1 MDKRSDPKSFSLQVW
16 EKLTKCAYDPGKYF
30 LPATSLD
37 EVVQRETVEHML
49 KGLYSDSHGEHSRS
63 EGMQAHNNAFPADSV
78 ASLMQYVFGARSA
91 EHQPSRKPARKI
103 LAILAL
109 MDKVTSLI
117 DFMNAGIYDE
127 HLPLMRDN
135 EEGATFDLVRMI
147 DGKKT
152 SPTCFKG
159 WPQKD
164 IRDFDNYQWYMVP
177 PSFMMR
183 DEQAAFYEIE
193 DRAIFPWLVYSP
205 PISAPAGSVVRKN
218 GASNPWFAL
227 KELQRRPQFDSEV
240 AALRKLRPNRHL
252 VTLLASYEYQSL
264 YYLLFEWA
272 TGGSLL
278 DLWNTHHPSVPDRS
292 WVLWFAEQCLGLA
305 DGLHGIHN
313 TQPRTS
319 LTASNAGDGTEDKNC
334 GRHGDIKCANVLWF
348 KQEPGAHGHGV
359 LKIAD
364 FGLSRFH
371 SQQTTKVPAQGVAV
385 SLTFKAPELET
396 MDEIS
401 RPFDIW
407 SLGCLYL
414 DFITWL
420 VQGWDGVDAFSLK
433 RAGEKD
439 SLPYLGQDKFYNL
452 WRPGGP
458 GSPSATVKQAV
469 KEVS

>member
-1 MDKRSDPKSFSLQVW
+1 M
-16 EKLTKCAYDPGKYF
+16 
-30 LPATSLD
+30 
-37 EVVQRETVEHML
+37 
-49 KGLYSDSHGEHSRS
+49 
-63 EGMQAHNNAFPADSV
+63 
-78 ASLMQYVFGARSA
+78 
-91 EHQPSRKPARKI
+91 
-103 LAILAL
+103 
-109 MDKVTSLI
+109 
-117 DFMNAGIYDE
+117 
-127 HLPLMRDN
+127 
-135 EEGATFDLVRMI
+135 
-147 DGKKT
+147 
-152 SPTCFKG
+152 
-159 WPQKD
+159 
-164 IRDFDNYQWYMVP
+164 
-177 PSFMMR
+177 
-183 DEQAAFYEIE
+183 
-193 DRAIFPWLVYSP
+193 
-205 PISAPAGSVVRKN
+205 
-218 GASNPWFAL
+218 
-227 KELQRRPQFDSEV
+227 

-313 TQPRTS
+313 TQPRTN

-433 RAGEKD
+433 RVGEKD

>member
-30 LPATSLD
+30 LPTTSLD

-49 KGLYSDSHGEHSRS
+49 KGLRSDSHGEHSRS
-63 EGMQAHNNAFPADSV
+63 EGVQVHNNAFPADSV

-159 WPQKD
+159 WPHQY
-164 IRDFDNYQWYMVP
+164 IRFFDDYQWYMLP
-177 PSFMMR
+177 PSFIMG
-183 DEQAAFYEIE
+183 DDQAASYQIE

-205 PISAPAGSVVRKN
+205 PISAPAGSVN
-218 GASNPWFAL
+218 DASNPWFAL
-227 KELQRRPQFDSEV
+227 KELQCRPQFESEA
-240 AALRKLRPNRHL
+240 AALRKLKPNRHL

-272 TGGSLL
+272 TGGSLR
-278 DLWNTHHPSVPDRS
+278 DLCMTHHPSVPDRS

-305 DGLHGIHN
+305 DGLHDIHN
-313 TQPRTS
+313 TTQPRRN
-319 LTASNAGDGTEDKNC
+319 LAASNAGDGTKDKNC
-334 GRHGDIKCANVLWF
+334 GRHGDIKSHNVLWF
-348 KQEPGAHGHGV
+348 KQEPGANGHGV

-371 SQQTTKVPAQGVAV
+371 SQQTTKVPAHGVAV
-385 SLTFKAPELET
+385 SRSYQAPEAET
-396 MDEIS
+396 TAEIS

-414 DFITWL
+414 EFITWL
-420 VQGWDGVDAFSLK
+420 VRGWDGVDAFSL
-433 RAGEKD
+433 RRSDEKD
-439 SLPYLGQDKFYNL
+439 SMNLFKQDNFYNL
-452 WRPGGP
+452 WRHV
-458 GSPSATVKQAV
+458 GSNSPLATVKKAV
-469 KEVS
+469 EEVS

>member
-1 MDKRSDPKSFSLQVW
+1 MREVKEDGKWGNTHLNKVVVLPITDKRSDPKSFSLQVW

-37 EVVQRETVEHML
+37 QVVQRETVQHIL
-49 KGLYSDSHGEHSRS
+49 KGLRSDSHGECSRS
-63 EGMQAHNNAFPADSV
+63 EGMQVHNNALPADSV

-193 DRAIFPWLVYSP
+193 DRAIFPWLMYSP
-205 PISAPAGSVVRKN
+205 PISAPAGSVVRKVQIHPACHN
-218 GASNPWFAL
+218 FQRQASRSSYP
-227 KELQRRPQFDSEV
+227 RPY
-240 AALRKLRPNRHL
+240 
-252 VTLLASYEYQSL
+252 SYL
-264 YYLLFEWA
+264 YYRM
-272 TGGSLL
+272 S
-278 DLWNTHHPSVPDRS
+278 S
-292 WVLWFAEQCLGLA
+292 
-305 DGLHGIHN
+305 
-313 TQPRTS
+313 
-319 LTASNAGDGTEDKNC
+319 
-334 GRHGDIKCANVLWF
+334 
-348 KQEPGAHGHGV
+348 
-359 LKIAD
+359 
-364 FGLSRFH
+364 
-371 SQQTTKVPAQGVAV
+371 
-385 SLTFKAPELET
+385 
-396 MDEIS
+396 
-401 RPFDIW
+401 
-407 SLGCLYL
+407 
-414 DFITWL
+414 
-420 VQGWDGVDAFSLK
+420 
-433 RAGEKD
+433 
-439 SLPYLGQDKFYNL
+439 
-452 WRPGGP
+452 
-458 GSPSATVKQAV
+458 
-469 KEVS
+469 